1 MPTAAIELPA
11 GRGTSVL
18 VDSDAVVGVLM
29 AGGGSR
35 RMGSDKA
42 ALPLGGRPLARWAA
56 ATVAATSRHR
66 VQSGGAPIGGL
77 DWKILSDLR
86 PGSGPAAG
94 IETALA
100 SFPGAAIA
108 VCAVDSPFVPPALL
122 RAALALLGPGAEA
135 AVPWF
140 ENRWHP
146 LVAAYS
152 PAILPALTEW
162 LDSGRRSLQ
171 QFLDTR
177 KVARIEPPEIEQ
189 LGEPATLLTNINT
202 PEDLSRAEVILS
214 GAKFL

>member
-1 MPTAAIELPA
+1 MPSATIELEA
-11 GRGTSVL
+11 GRGMGVL
-18 VDSDAVVGVLM
+18 DSDAIVGVLM

-42 ALPLGGRPLARWAA
+42 AVALGGRPLAHWAA
-56 ATVAATSRHR
+56 ATVAATSPYR

-77 DWKILSDLR
+77 GWEILSDLR
-86 PGSGPAAG
+86 PGGGPAAG

-100 SFPGAAIA
+100 CFPGAAIA

-122 RAALALLGPGAEA
+122 RAALTLLGPGVEA

-140 ENRWHP
+140 EGRWHP
-146 LVAAYS
+146 LIAAYS

-162 LDSGRRSLQ
+162 LDSERYSLRKL
-171 QFLDTR
+171 LDTR
-177 KVARIEPPEIEQ
+177 RVAKIERTEIEQ

-202 PEDLSRAEVILS
+202 PEDLTRAEAFVS
-214 GAKFL
+214 GPELL